1 MVEIVPIFISGLI
14 TGMIIFQTSV
24 VAPSVFKTLPEERAG
39 PFLRS
44 IFPKLFLII
53 LVLGAV
59 QTVISVIQ
67 ASIILTVIGFV
78 TFISML
84 IAYLIVPATNKAR
97 DENNEKAFKRLHL
110 TSVILTVIVLLIN
123 VLFIFMV
130 KAL

>member
-1 MVEIVPIFISGLI
+1 
-14 TGMIIFQTSV
+14 MIIFQTSV

-97 DENNEKAFKRLHL
+97 DENNEKA
-110 TSVILTVIVLLIN
+110 
-123 VLFIFMV
+123 
-130 KAL
+130 